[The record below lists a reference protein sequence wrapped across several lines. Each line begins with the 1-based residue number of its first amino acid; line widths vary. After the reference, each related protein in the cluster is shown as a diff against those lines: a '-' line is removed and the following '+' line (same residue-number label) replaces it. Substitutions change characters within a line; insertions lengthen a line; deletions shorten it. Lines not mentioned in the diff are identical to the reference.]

1 MGLLI
6 KNGLILD
13 GTGSQGFIS
22 DILIEGDKVVQIK
35 QNIDAAGTEIIDAS
49 NKVVTPGFIDMHH
62 HGDLSILEINKAE
75 ASIMQGVTTLV
86 VGMCGIGLAP
96 ANEKVREYYRNFV
109 KNIFGS
115 SDILYDTIQEY
126 MDAIVK
132 KGVSINLAF
141 FIPHGNV
148 RFLVLGSDMRPANER
163 EIEEMK
169 KSVEEGMKA
178 GAFGLT
184 TGLIYPPG
192 SITSTEEIIELCKI
206 VAQYKG
212 IYDSHIRNEG
222 GDVIEIGMME
232 LIKIAREANVQAQIS
247 HWKAGSSFAW
257 KLTSDMINL
266 VKEAREHGLKI
277 YADLYPYEESSTSL
291 SYVLLQPWVY
301 DNFKENLTDLE
312 KRKKITNEIFNL
324 ISANFLSSAPKV
336 ISLVPK
342 VILRKFLL
350 RFFKKSVRIIS
361 VTHNHKIEGDF
372 LGRAIK
378 ILYPKRKFVDGL
390 LDFVRD
396 EEGGIMVSMRMMSE
410 AKSINFLFKQDF
422 VCVGSDGFLVK
433 DANTHPRSYG
443 TFPKILSKYVREKN
457 IVSLEKAIKKMTSLP
472 ATILGLSDRGEI
484 KENKKA
490 DIVIFDF
497 EKIEDKSTYKNGRQF
512 PEGIEYVIVNGKIA
526 VKKGIHTGALNGQI
540 LKHKSD
546 K

>member
-6 KNGLILD
+6 RNGLILD

-49 NKVVTPGFIDMHH
+49 NKVVAPGFIDMHH
-62 HGDLSILEINKAE
+62 HGDLSIMELNKAE

-86 VGMCGIGLAP
+86 VGMCGLGLAP
-96 ANEKVREYYRNFV
+96 ANEKVRDYYHNFV

-141 FIPHGNV
+141 FVPHGNV
-148 RFLVLGSDMRPANER
+148 RFLVLGSERRPANER

-169 KSVEEGMKA
+169 KSVEEGMEA

-206 VAQYKG
+206 VAQYNG
-212 IYDSHIRNEG
+212 IYDSHMRNEG
-222 GDVIEIGMME
+222 GDVIEIGMRE
-232 LIKIAREANVQAQIS
+232 LIKIAREAKVQAQIS

-312 KRKKITNEIFNL
+312 KRKKIINEIFNL
-324 ISANFLSSAPKV
+324 ISANFLSSAPKA
-336 ISLVPK
+336 IKLIPK

-361 VTHNHKIEGDF
+361 VTRIHKIEGEF

-378 ILYPKRKFVDGL
+378 ILYPKRKFIDGL

-410 AKSINFLFKQDF
+410 AKSINSLFKQDF

-433 DANTHPRSYG
+433 DVNTHPRSYG

-484 KENKKA
+484 KENNKA
-490 DIVIFDF
+490 DIVIFNF
-497 EKIEDKSTYKNGRQF
+497 EKIKDKSTYKNGRQF
-512 PEGIEYVIVNGKIA
+512 PEGIDYVIVNGKIT
-526 VKKGIHTGALNGQI
+526 VRKGIHTGALNGQI

>member
-6 KNGLILD
+6 KNGLIFD

-49 NKVVTPGFIDMHH
+49 NKVVAPGFIDMHH
-62 HGDLSILEINKAE
+62 HGDLSILELNKAE

-115 SDILYDTIQEY
+115 SDLLYDTIQEY
-126 MDAIVK
+126 MDAIIK
-132 KGVSINLAF
+132 KGVSVNLAF

-148 RFLVLGSDMRPANER
+148 RFLVLGSERRPANER

-212 IYDSHIRNEG
+212 IYDSHMRNEG
-222 GDVIEIGMME
+222 GDVIKIGMME
-232 LIKIAREANVQAQIS
+232 LIRIAREANIQAQIS

-312 KRKKITNEIFNL
+312 KRKEIINEIFNL
-324 ISANFLSSAPKV
+324 ISANFLSSAPKA
-336 ISLVPK
+336 IGLVPK

-350 RFFKKSVRIIS
+350 KFFKKSVRIIS
-361 VTHNHKIEGDF
+361 VTHNHKIEGEF
-372 LGRAIK
+372 LGGAIK

-410 AKSINFLFKQDF
+410 AKSINFLFKQNF

-433 DANTHPRSYG
+433 DVNTHPRSYG
-443 TFPKILSKYVREKN
+443 TFPKILSKYVREKKL
-457 IVSLEKAIKKMTSLP
+457 VSLEEAIKKMTSLP

-497 EKIEDKSTYKNGRQF
+497 EKIEDKSTYKKGRQF
-512 PEGIEYVIVNGKIA
+512 PEGIDYVIVNGKIT
-526 VKKGIHTGALNGQI
+526 VKKGIHIGALNGQI

-546 K
+546 

>member
-1 MGLLI
+1 VGLLI

-49 NKVVTPGFIDMHH
+49 NKVVAPGFIDMHH
-62 HGDLSILEINKAE
+62 HGDLSIMEINRAE

-86 VGMCGIGLAP
+86 VGMCGLGLAP
-96 ANEKVREYYRNFV
+96 ANEKVREYYNNFV

-115 SDILYDTIQEY
+115 SDILYNTIQEY

-132 KGVSINLAF
+132 KRISVNLAF

-148 RFLVLGSDMRPANER
+148 RFLVLGSDRRHANER
-163 EIEEMK
+163 EIEDMK
-169 KSVEEGMKA
+169 RSVEEGMKA
-178 GAFGLT
+178 GAFGMT

-212 IYDSHIRNEG
+212 IYDSHMRNEG
-222 GDVIEIGMME
+222 GDVIEIGMTE
-232 LIKIAREANVQAQIS
+232 LIKIAREANIQAQIS

-266 VKEAREHGLKI
+266 VKEARENGLKI

-312 KRKKITNEIFNL
+312 KRKKIIDEIFNL
-324 ISANFLSSAPKV
+324 ISANFLSSAPKA
-336 ISLVPK
+336 IGLVPK
-342 VILRKFLL
+342 VILQKFLL
-350 RFFKKSVRIIS
+350 KFFKKSVRIIS
-361 VTHNHKIEGDF
+361 VTHNHQIEGEF

-390 LDFVRD
+390 LDFVKD

-433 DANTHPRSYG
+433 DVNTHPRSYG
-443 TFPKILSKYVREKN
+443 TFPKILSKYVREKKL
-457 IVSLEKAIKKMTSLP
+457 VSLEEAIKKMTSLP

-512 PEGIEYVIVNGKIA
+512 PEGIDYVIVNGKIA

-540 LKHKSD
+540 LKHKID
-546 K
+546 

>member
-13 GTGSQGFIS
+13 GTGSQGYIS

-49 NKVVTPGFIDMHH
+49 NKVVAPGFIDMHH
-62 HGDLSILEINKAE
+62 HGDLSIMEINKAE

-86 VGMCGIGLAP
+86 VGMCGLGLAP
-96 ANEKVREYYRNFV
+96 ANEKVRDYYHNFV

-132 KGVSINLAF
+132 KGVSVNLAF
-141 FIPHGNV
+141 FIPHGNI
-148 RFLVLGSDMRPANER
+148 RFLVLGSERRPANER

-178 GAFGLT
+178 GAFGIT

-212 IYDSHIRNEG
+212 IYDSHMRNEG
-222 GDVIEIGMME
+222 GDVIEIGMTE
-232 LIKIAREANVQAQIS
+232 LIKIAREAKVQAQIS

-291 SYVLLQPWVY
+291 SYILLQPWVY

-312 KRKKITNEIFNL
+312 KRKKIINEIFNL
-324 ISANFLSSAPKV
+324 ISANFLSSAPKA
-336 ISLVPK
+336 IGLIPK

-361 VTHNHKIEGDF
+361 VTHNHKIEGEF
-372 LGRAIK
+372 LGPAIK
-378 ILYPKRKFVDGL
+378 ILYPKRKFVAGL

-410 AKSINFLFKQDF
+410 VKSVYSLFKQDF

-433 DANTHPRSYG
+433 DVNTHPRSYG

-457 IVSLEKAIKKMTSLP
+457 IVSLEKAIKKMTYLP

-484 KENKKA
+484 KEDKKA

-512 PEGIEYVIVNGKIA
+512 PEGIDFVIVNGKIA
-526 VKKGIHTGALNGQI
+526 VKKGIHTGALSGQI

>member
-6 KNGLILD
+6 KNGLVLD

-22 DILIEGDKVVQIK
+22 DILIEGDKIVQIK

-49 NKVVTPGFIDMHH
+49 NKVVAPGFIDMHH
-62 HGDLSILEINKAE
+62 HGDLSIMEINKAE

-86 VGMCGIGLAP
+86 VGMCGLGLAP
-96 ANEKVREYYRNFV
+96 ANEKVRDYYYNFV

-126 MDAIVK
+126 MDAIAK
-132 KGVSINLAF
+132 KGVSVNLAF

-148 RFLVLGSDMRPANER
+148 RFLVLGSERQPANER
-163 EIEEMK
+163 EMEEMK
-169 KSVEEGMKA
+169 KNVEEGMKA

-212 IYDSHIRNEG
+212 IYDSHMRNEG
-222 GDVIEIGMME
+222 GDVIKIGMTE
-232 LIKIAREANVQAQIS
+232 LIRIAREANVQAQIS

-266 VKEAREHGLKI
+266 VKEAREQGLKI

-291 SYVLLQPWVY
+291 SYILLQPWVY

-312 KRKKITNEIFNL
+312 KRKKIINEIFNL

-336 ISLVPK
+336 IKLVPK

-350 RFFKKSVRIIS
+350 KFFKKSVRIIS
-361 VTHNHKIEGDF
+361 VTHNHKIEGEF

-410 AKSINFLFKQDF
+410 AKSIYFLFKQDF

-433 DANTHPRSYG
+433 DVNTHPRSYG

-457 IVSLEKAIKKMTSLP
+457 LISLEKAIKKMTSLP

-512 PEGIEYVIVNGKIA
+512 PEGIDYVIVNGKIV

>member
-6 KNGLILD
+6 KNGLIFD

-22 DILIEGDKVVQIK
+22 DILIEGDKVVQIQ

-49 NKVVTPGFIDMHH
+49 NKVVAPGFIDMHH

-148 RFLVLGSDMRPANER
+148 RFLVLGSERRPANER
-163 EIEEMK
+163 EIEGMK

-192 SITSTEEIIELCKI
+192 SITSTEEIIELCKV

-212 IYDSHIRNEG
+212 IYDSHMRNEG
-222 GDVIEIGMME
+222 GDVIKIGMTE

-266 VKEAREHGLKI
+266 VKEAREQGLKI
-277 YADLYPYEESSTSL
+277 HADLYPYEESSTSL

-312 KRKKITNEIFNL
+312 KRKKIINEIFTL
-324 ISANFLSSAPKV
+324 ISANFLSSAPKAV
-336 ISLVPK
+336 GIIPK
-342 VILRKFLL
+342 IILRQFLL
-350 RFFKKSVRIIS
+350 RFFEKSVRIIS
-361 VTHNHKIEGDF
+361 VTHNHKIEGEF
-372 LGRAIK
+372 LGRAIE
-378 ILYPKRKFVDGL
+378 ILYPKRKFIDGL

-396 EEGGIMVSMRMMSE
+396 EEGGVMVSMRMMSE
-410 AKSINFLFKQDF
+410 AKSIYSLFKQDF

-512 PEGIEYVIVNGKIA
+512 PEGIDYVIVNGKIA